1 MTRALKPC
9 GTYAAYRRHLR
20 AKESP
25 CEECRQAARDQK
37 NVRKDAARKE
47 AAVRAVEA
55 TPPVEEEIDRRAIL
69 LEVLASLRGQLREAP
84 PQSAGS
90 IAKQIRDTL
99 DALEGPDEKAQ
110 AVVNPVDEIAKRR
123 AERAKLRGEAKRIA
137 TSHS

>member
-37 NVRKDAARKE
+37 NSRKAAERQE

-55 TPPVEEEIDRRAIL
+55 TPPVEEEVDRRAIL

-99 DALEGPDEKAQ
+99 DALGEDSNDAEVK
-110 AVVNPVDEIAKRR
+110 VNPLDEIAKRR
-123 AERAKLRGEAKRIA
+123 AERMKRQA
-137 TSHS
+137 

>member
-37 NVRKDAARKE
+37 NSRKAAERQE

-55 TPPVEEEIDRRAIL
+55 TPPVEVEVDRRAIL

-99 DALEGPDEKAQ
+99 DALGEDAGEETVK
-110 AVVNPVDEIAKRR
+110 VNPLDEIAKRR
-123 AERAKLRGEAKRIA
+123 MERMKRQA
-137 TSHS
+137 

>member
-1 MTRALKPC
+1 MARELKPC

-20 AKESP
+20 NDEAP

-37 NVRKDAARKE
+37 NVRKDAARQE

-55 TPPVEEEIDRRAIL
+55 TPPVDEEVDRRGIL

-99 DALEGPDEKAQ
+99 DALEGPDDVAQ
-110 AVVNPVDEIAKRR
+110 VVVNPVDEIARRREARRQKR
-123 AERAKLRGEAKRIA
+123 
-137 TSHS
+137 TS

>member
-1 MTRALKPC
+1 MARELKPC

-37 NVRKDAARKE
+37 NFRKVAERQE

-55 TPPVEEEIDRRAIL
+55 APPVEEVDRRAIL

-99 DALEGPDEKAQ
+99 DALGEDAGEETVK
-110 AVVNPVDEIAKRR
+110 VNPLDEIAKRR
-123 AERAKLRGEAKRIA
+123 MERMKRQA
-137 TSHS
+137 

>member
-25 CEECRQAARDQK
+25 CEECRQAAREQK
-37 NVRKDAARKE
+37 NSRKAAERQE

-55 TPPVEEEIDRRAIL
+55 TPPVEVEVDRRAIL

-99 DALEGPDEKAQ
+99 DALGEDAGEETVK
-110 AVVNPVDEIAKRR
+110 VNPLDEIAKRR
-123 AERAKLRGEAKRIA
+123 MERMKRQA
-137 TSHS
+137 

>member
-1 MTRALKPC
+1 MARELKPC

-20 AKESP
+20 NDEAP

-37 NVRKDAARKE
+37 NVRKDAARQE

-55 TPPVEEEIDRRAIL
+55 TPPVDEEVDRRGIL

-99 DALEGPDEKAQ
+99 DALEGPDDVAQ
-110 AVVNPVDEIAKRR
+110 VVVNPVDEIARRREARRRKRT
-123 AERAKLRGEAKRIA
+123 G
-137 TSHS
+137 

>member
-1 MTRALKPC
+1 MMRALKPC

-20 AKESP
+20 NKETP
-25 CEECRQAARDQK
+25 CDECRQAAREQK
-37 NVRKDAARKE
+37 NSRKAAERQE

-55 TPPVEEEIDRRAIL
+55 TPPVEEEVDRRAIL

-99 DALEGPDEKAQ
+99 DALGEGAGEETVK
-110 AVVNPVDEIAKRR
+110 VNPLDEIAKRR
-123 AERAKLRGEAKRIA
+123 AERMKRQA
-137 TSHS
+137 

>member
-1 MTRALKPC
+1 MARELKPC

-20 AKESP
+20 NDEAP

-37 NVRKDAARKE
+37 NVRKDAARQE

-55 TPPVEEEIDRRAIL
+55 TPPVDEEVDRRGIL

-99 DALEGPDEKAQ
+99 DALEGPDDVAQ
-110 AVVNPVDEIAKRR
+110 AVVNPVDEIARRREARRQKRT
-123 AERAKLRGEAKRIA
+123 G
-137 TSHS
+137 

>member
-25 CEECRQAARDQK
+25 CEECRQAAREQK
-37 NVRKDAARKE
+37 NSRKAAERQE

-55 TPPVEEEIDRRAIL
+55 TPPVEEEVDRRAIL

-99 DALEGPDEKAQ
+99 DALGEGAGEETVK
-110 AVVNPVDEIAKRR
+110 VNPLDEIAKRR
-123 AERAKLRGEAKRIA
+123 AERMKRQA
-137 TSHS
+137 